1 MKTIESRMEEVLMDT
16 LHYYLTDLSRRA
28 VNDRGS
34 CMYRLECEDGTVKM
48 CAAGRYMD
56 EGLYHAGMETN
67 SIGDEDVF
75 YALREEV
82 RDLPISFF
90 VKLQCMHDGD
100 MRDCDSDED
109 IKYAIRWRLESMR
122 KNFNIDVTEAIKY
135 VSEVEIKR

>member
-1 MKTIESRMEEVLMDT
+1 MKTIESRMESVLMDT
-16 LHYYLTDLSRRA
+16 LQYCLTDLSRRA

-75 YALREEV
+75 YALRGEV
-82 RDLPISFF
+82 RDLPRSFF
-90 VKLQCMHDGD
+90 VKLQCMHDDD
-100 MRDCDSDED
+100 MRGDNSDED
-109 IKYAIRWRLESMR
+109 IKHTIRWRLESISKR
-122 KNFNIDVTEAIKY
+122 FGVDVTKAIKY
-135 VSEVEIKR
+135 VNEVDIKR